1 MDAVSEVKSRLSIE
15 DVIGEYVS
23 LKRAGR
29 NFKGLSPFTNEKTA
43 SFVVSPEKQIWH
55 DFSSGRGG
63 DVFTF
68 IEEVEGLDF
77 KNTLEV
83 LARKAGVDLEKFQ
96 SAGRGAAGVD
106 KNKLYQA
113 LELAAKFYQSQLSS
127 KKEAVEYIFKKRG
140 FTKETALAFQL
151 GYSPDNQ
158 RSLTDFLIKKGF
170 TEKEIK
176 LCGLAVDRGGATD
189 MFRGRIMIPLHD
201 NMGKVIGFTARLLID
216 NDKAP
221 KYINTPSTPLYD
233 KSRHVFGLHL
243 AKQAIR
249 QEKYSVIVEG
259 NMDVIMSHQAGTKH
273 VVATAGTAI
282 TEQQVKTLS
291 RLSGEVRLA
300 FDQDRAGLDAAERA
314 IPIAS
319 KVGVN
324 LSIIT
329 VPEGKDPDELI
340 KKDPKLWEQAI
351 SSPEYALDW
360 LIERYKE
367 RFDITKP
374 QGKKAFSDEAVR
386 VIRNLEDPVEQDH
399 YVKVVAEISD
409 VNESA
414 LREKLDKSNSE
425 GPSKVKPT
433 KTPKAAVARVNQDQI
448 KIIDKLLS
456 ITLMLPSTRE
466 FLGLITPEMLET
478 EKQIQLYEFLKK
490 NPDFDG
496 TSKNV
501 DKLRDL
507 VDYVKILSLQFEELY
522 ASVDAVELGYE
533 AARLRAKIIE
543 YFVSRQKTILAEKLN
558 SSEKSKHEKILANV
572 RDLDSLLNKI
582 KET

>member
-1 MDAVSEVKSRLSIE
+1 MDAVSEVKARLSIE

-43 SFVVSPEKQIWH
+43 SFVVSPDKQIWH

-68 IEEVEGLDF
+68 VEEVEGLDF
-77 KNTLEV
+77 KGALEV

-96 SAGRGAAGVD
+96 SAGKATGGID

-127 KKEAVEYIFKKRG
+127 KPEAVEYIFKKRG
-140 FTKETALAFQL
+140 FSKETALAFQL

-158 RSLTDFLIKKGF
+158 RSLTDFLLKKGF
-170 TEKEIK
+170 SEKEIK
-176 LCGLAVDRGGATD
+176 LCGLAVDRNGTTD
-189 MFRGRIMIPLHD
+189 MFRGRIMIALHD
-201 NMGKVIGFTARLLID
+201 NMGKVIGFTARLLKD

-249 QEKYSVIVEG
+249 QSNYSVIVEG
-259 NMDVIMSHQAGTKH
+259 NMDVVMSHQAGQKQ

-282 TEQQVKTLS
+282 TEQQVKILS
-291 RLSGEVRLA
+291 RLSPEVRLA
-300 FDQDRAGLDAAERA
+300 FDQDRAGLEAAERA

-340 KKDPKLWEQAI
+340 KKDPKLWEEAI
-351 SSPEYALDW
+351 AKPDYALDW

-367 RFDITKP
+367 RFDLSKP
-374 QGKKAFSDEAVR
+374 QGKKAFSDEILKV
-386 VIRNLEDPVEQDH
+386 VKDLEDPVEQDH
-399 YVKVVAEISD
+399 YVKIIAD
-409 VNESA
+409 LAGVNESA
-414 LREKLDKSNSE
+414 LRQKLDKTASGNSPKIRPNKTSN
-425 GPSKVKPT
+425 T
-433 KTPKAAVARVNQDQI
+433 TAPKANQDQI
-448 KIIDKLLS
+448 KTIDKFLS
-456 ITLMLPSTRE
+456 VILMLPSARSYLELLT
-466 FLGLITPEMLET
+466 IDMLET
-478 EKQIQLYEFLKK
+478 ENQVELFKFLKE

-496 TSKNV
+496 SAKNL
-501 DKLRDL
+501 KQMRGLG
-507 VDYVKILSLQFEELY
+507 DYVKILSLQFEELY
-522 ASVDAVELGYE
+522 ASVDALELGYE

-543 YFVSRQKTILAEKLN
+543 YFVSLQKTILAEKLN
-558 SSEKSKHEKILANV
+558 SSDKSKHEKILASV
-572 RDLDSLLNKI
+572 RELDKLLNKI
-582 KET
+582 KEN